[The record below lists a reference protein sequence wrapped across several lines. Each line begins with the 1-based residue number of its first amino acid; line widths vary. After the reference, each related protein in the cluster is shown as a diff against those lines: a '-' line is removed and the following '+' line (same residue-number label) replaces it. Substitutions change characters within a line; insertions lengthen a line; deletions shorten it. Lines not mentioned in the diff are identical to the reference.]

1 MKFINNKIM
10 NLIND
15 ENKPDSENIEK
26 LEQDSKDEEK
36 KKKLLI
42 TLGECSKYYF
52 IILGD
57 VISKFVSYYIL
68 GAIKNMGLFGFS
80 PKLTTYGVVKS
91 IYTYIGYIIFGTIY
105 YFCFRGKKI
114 INENNNLNEL
124 TSTEVLI
131 MEKSKFTYLQIFLV
145 CFCFGLYIEIQNLL
159 YGLGIRYLNFW
170 SLGTI
175 FTFLL
180 MKKYFPY
187 DIYRHHKLAIIFIS
201 ITVTTFILICSILP
215 ESSDEEEEE
224 LNTYQ
229 SVKSKFGSYYYSI
242 LIILIFIFV
251 NFIYAYSINY
261 SKVLIL
267 CDHILKE
274 TLR

>member
-1 MKFINNKIM
+1 M

-15 ENKPDSENIEK
+15 ENKPISENIEK

-261 SKVLIL
+261 SKILIL